1 MAAIYAKEKD
11 NRVIVLEKNEK
22 IGKKIYITGKG
33 RCNITNIADY
43 EDYFSNIVSN
53 KNFLRGALKQFP
65 PEKMIKLLNDNGLS
79 TKVERG
85 GRVFPQSDKSNDV
98 IKTFEKIL
106 KQKGVEIR
114 YNQSVMAFSVRN
126 SRIQKIITQDNEYY
140 PDKVILATGGKSYKA
155 TGSDGKGYEL
165 AKEWGHTI
173 IPLKPSLVSI
183 LSDFCLDE
191 SGNRVALKDMP
202 SLQGLSLKNVQ
213 INVIDANDKVLFKEF
228 GEALFT
234 HNGLSGPVILTLS
247 SKINRMDLRQLRLS
261 IDLKPALDNKTL
273 DRRLIRDFE
282 HNSNKIFQNCLKDLL
297 PTKLIPFIIK
307 LSQIPPETVVHSV
320 TKEQRKA
327 LGWLLKNL
335 RFEISD
341 LDDINNAVV
350 TAGGVC
356 VKEIDPKTMKSK
368 LIENLYFAGEIIDVD
383 ALTGGYNL
391 QIAFATG
398 CVAGSNAKKE
408 EKK

>member
-202 SLQGLSLKNVQ
+202 SLQGLSLK
-213 INVIDANDKVLFKEF
+213 KC
-228 GEALFT
+228 
-234 HNGLSGPVILTLS
+234 
-247 SKINRMDLRQLRLS
+247 
-261 IDLKPALDNKTL
+261 
-273 DRRLIRDFE
+273 
-282 HNSNKIFQNCLKDLL
+282 SN
-297 PTKLIPFIIK
+297 
-307 LSQIPPETVVHSV
+307 
-320 TKEQRKA
+320 QR
-327 LGWLLKNL
+327 
-335 RFEISD
+335 
-341 LDDINNAVV
+341 
-350 TAGGVC
+350 
-356 VKEIDPKTMKSK
+356 
-368 LIENLYFAGEIIDVD
+368 Y
-383 ALTGGYNL
+383 
-391 QIAFATG
+391 
-398 CVAGSNAKKE
+398 
-408 EKK
+408 